1 MTQCNLNTNI
11 KINKWCHQKS
21 HVQCSSFLSLNWL
34 LGFPQLAAVTLCTCN
49 LKHINFHI
57 GHMCIRSI
65 SVEDSEVL
73 AQDSLWKAKSNVC
86 FQTNSCRLTSLTFKL
101 QKHQFKPFKGFT
113 VGSCMIEELLIWKK
127 LCWRFNR
134 SLSGRQRRS
143 IQSKT
148 LAKLFLFFSEL
159 KLVSVNLLLC

>member
-127 LCWRFNR
+127 TLLTFQQIIIRETAKKHSVKNV
-134 SLSGRQRRS
+134 
-143 IQSKT
+143 SKVV
-148 LAKLFLFFSEL
+148 FVFFRTQVGIS
-159 KLVSVNLLLC
+159 